1 MDLEFN
7 QAKEKPELIYFA
19 AYGRMECV
27 RMLFK
32 HAEVEYKETQVE
44 KEDYS
49 ADFSQTRSLLRSYG
63 T

>member
-32 HAEVEYKETQVE
+32 YAEVDYKET
-44 KEDYS
+44 
-49 ADFSQTRSLLRSYG
+49 
-63 T
+63 